1 MATAATTAEESGEE
15 IKKRKLNKIIEDKGY
30 VQIQEIGYGGFGSVS
45 EVKVKE
51 DGKNGRHFAMKIIL
65 NPNIDDDS
73 KEKLKKK
80 EKKNITVI

>member
-51 DGKNGRHFAMKIIL
+51 DGKNGRHFAMKIR
-65 NPNIDDDS
+65 
-73 KEKLKKK
+73 
-80 EKKNITVI
+80 